1 MGLSSVP
8 DRFVENALTADAE
21 DALLLRITSRP
32 EVFGGRPVVRGHRLT
47 VEHVLD
53 LLAAGASPQAIL
65 QGSPGLELDDIRAC
79 LVFARRL
86 LAYAGAARK
95 SSSPEVGLCP
105 ALWVR

>member
-1 MGLSSVP
+1 MGVSSGP
-8 DRFVENALTADAE
+8 ERFAEKALTADAE
-21 DALLLRITSRP
+21 DVLLLRITSRP
-32 EVFGGRPVVRGHRLT
+32 DVFGGRPVVRGHRLT

-53 LLAAGASPQAIL
+53 LLAAGATPQAIL
-65 QGSPGLELDDIRAC
+65 LGCPGLEHDDIRAC

-86 LAYAGAARK
+86 LAYAGASRK